1 MTHPSSCC
9 IQETDVAGLLPCQG
23 SLTSVTSLR
32 MVLRQ
37 RMKSPT
43 EKDEVCVAMFPDLY
57 LIRWLSRFL
66 KRVPKKQVK
75 C

>member
-1 MTHPSSCC
+1 MTHQSSCC
-9 IQETDVAGLLPCQG
+9 VQEADVAGLLPYQG

-43 EKDEVCVAMFPDLY
+43 EKDEVY
-57 LIRWLSRFL
+57 LCGYVS
-66 KRVPKKQVK
+66 
-75 C
+75 